1 MKRVPHPFC
10 GHLLPEGEGNMQWLG
25 SRASRT
31 IIEGTIVFEEIADI
45 RAVQRS
51 LVDLELINVAFP
63 IVLADSV
70 DANLQL

>member
-1 MKRVPHPFC
+1 MCRYSCPQ
-10 GHLLPEGEGNMQWLG
+10 GEGNMQWLG

-63 IVLADSV
+63 VVLADSV

>member
-1 MKRVPHPFC
+1 MCRYLC
-10 GHLLPEGEGNMQWLG
+10 YLGEGNMQWLG

-63 IVLADSV
+63 VVLADSV

>member
-1 MKRVPHPFC
+1 MPQ
-10 GHLLPEGEGNMQWLG
+10 GEGNMQWLG

-63 IVLADSV
+63 VVLADSV